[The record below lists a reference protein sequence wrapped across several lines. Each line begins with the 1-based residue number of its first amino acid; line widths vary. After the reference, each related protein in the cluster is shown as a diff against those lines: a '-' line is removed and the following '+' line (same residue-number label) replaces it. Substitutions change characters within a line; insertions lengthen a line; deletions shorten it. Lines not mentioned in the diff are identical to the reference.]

1 MSQVVAFA
9 LRLGTAPHQGA
20 HAAAP
25 SPWSEQTHGQ
35 PNAQVHS
42 RSDPKHSSLLG

>member
-9 LRLGTAPHQGA
+9 LRLGAAPHQGA

-25 SPWSEQTHGQ
+25 SPWRE
-35 PNAQVHS
+35 
-42 RSDPKHSSLLG
+42 